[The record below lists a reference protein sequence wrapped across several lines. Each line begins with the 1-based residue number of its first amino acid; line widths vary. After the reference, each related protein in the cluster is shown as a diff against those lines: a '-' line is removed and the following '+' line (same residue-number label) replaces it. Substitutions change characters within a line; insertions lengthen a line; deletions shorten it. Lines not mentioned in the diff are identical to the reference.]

1 MLIVKK
7 HIVIIVHSNLQ
18 QEASNLFSLTMHAVV
33 LLTFD
38 SISPAMR
45 DCICMP
51 LYLSICMSACVC
63 VFILRVCDSISLPSS
78 PFLSQYIPY
87 FYSLRNYLTL
97 CLSLSLCVSASLYL
111 SVSLCHSVSLS
122 LSTVCVYLFLS
133 LGLPLSV

>member
-7 HIVIIVHSNLQ
+7 LQIVIIVHSNLQ

-51 LYLSICMSACVC
+51 LYLSICMSACMC
-63 VFILRVCDSISLPSS
+63 AFILRVCDSISLPPS
-78 PFLSQYIPY
+78 PFLSQHFPY

-97 CLSLSLCVSASLYL
+97 CLSLSLCVSAS
-111 SVSLCHSVSLS
+111 
-122 LSTVCVYLFLS
+122 
-133 LGLPLSV
+133 